1 MKQKDL
7 LKIHISVL
15 YKLGAYYLQIIKFLK
30 GESDEGEEMMTEIIS
45 SNFPAVLLKINAV
58 LSSAFLCDK
67 NCIIM
72 FVAFVVNSE
81 ISIVPFRRELYAASF
96 RVRYGNAF
104 SVTGV

>member
-1 MKQKDL
+1 
-7 LKIHISVL
+7 
-15 YKLGAYYLQIIKFLK
+15 
-30 GESDEGEEMMTEIIS
+30 MTEIIS

-104 SVTGV
+104 SVTGVWSMIERTQCTWHRVVELWCHFVGENPEAS